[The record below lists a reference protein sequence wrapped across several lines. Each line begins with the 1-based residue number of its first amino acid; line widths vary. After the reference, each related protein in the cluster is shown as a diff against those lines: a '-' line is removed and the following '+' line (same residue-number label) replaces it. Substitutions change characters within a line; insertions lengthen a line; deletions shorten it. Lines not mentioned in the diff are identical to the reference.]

1 MKISFLCSNAQHP
14 VNRYL
19 QRWISANEHDYQI
32 ELVRDKNAL
41 TGGELLFLISCS
53 QVVNTQDRAQYT
65 YTLVL
70 HASDLP
76 KGRGW
81 SPYIWDIINGAHEI
95 TVTLLEAE
103 DKVDSGRIWQKK
115 RVPLTEDMLWD
126 EINNQLFA
134 AELELIDYAVANF
147 QTIQPETQSCQI
159 EPTYYPKRSP
169 EDSQIDPHKTI
180 AEQFNTL
187 RICDPKRFPAYF
199 ELHGKRYNII
209 LEKADD
215 K

>member
-14 VNRYL
+14 VNDYL
-19 QRWISANEHDYQI
+19 RQWIIENQSTHQI
-32 ELVRDKNAL
+32 ELVRNKNAL

-53 QVVNTQDRAQYT
+53 QVVNAQDRAQYSH
-65 YTLVL
+65 TLVL

-81 SPYIWDIINGAHEI
+81 SPHIWDIIKGANEI
-95 TVTLLEAE
+95 TLTLLEAE
-103 DKVDSGRIWQKK
+103 DKIDSGRIWQKK
-115 RVPLTEDMLWD
+115 LIPLTKDMLWD
-126 EINNQLFA
+126 EINALLFA
-134 AELELIDYAVANF
+134 AELELVDYAIANCNS
-147 QTIQPETQSCQI
+147 IIPAEQSTEI
-159 EPTYYPKRSP
+159 EPSYYPKRSP
-169 EDSQIDPHKTI
+169 EDNRIDPHKTI

-187 RICDPKRFPAYF
+187 RVCDPKRFPAYF

-209 LEKADD
+209 LEKPDD